1 MDTNEKRLAAARDV
15 MTVEFRLAEQQ
26 DASELQSYERLDLG
40 RAASIGSALG
50 VVLELYKTLQK
61 LAPSG
66 GGSEAYLAR
75 VPAGVSNALTAT
87 PGGSRLV
94 SMVQT
99 APTRFTPV
107 PVDPV
112 SLVMAAALV
121 AIDRRLDA
129 VQAAQT
135 EILDFLR
142 EQNEAGLRADLTT
155 LSDVM
160 QDYRFNWDNA
170 TFCTNKH
177 LQVQEIRRSAEKNLT
192 LYQRQV
198 EDALAQVRGRMSDAE
213 QRRTLA
219 AVGGGF
225 HYYRMSVYLYAFASF
240 LEVTLL
246 GNFRTDYLENV
257 CRKVEAHDLQYR
269 TFYTDCYDRVAE
281 IASASSETRAVKR
294 FAGAQKAFGRF
305 LSRIPGL
312 RRGQVDEGLQAAGE
326 RLEGLEAQRVEGIM
340 EQFRIHRESG
350 AQLFLEKL
358 RTMDRL
364 FNEASEYVI
373 DGENLFVRVEN
384 V

>member
-1 MDTNEKRLAAARDV
+1 MDTNDKLRAAAKEL

-26 DASELQSYERLDLG
+26 DAAALSDYERLPLD

-66 GGSEAYLAR
+66 GGETYRAA
-75 VPAGVSNALTAT
+75 VPAGVSAALTAT

-99 APTRFTPV
+99 APKRLTPV

-121 AIDRRLDA
+121 AIDKRLDD

-142 EQNEAGLRADLTT
+142 EQNEAALRADLLT
-155 LSDVM
+155 LADVM
-160 QDYRFNWDNA
+160 QDYRFNWDNP

-177 LQVQEIRRSAEKNLT
+177 LQVQEIRRNAEKNLL

-198 EDALAQVRGRMSDAE
+198 EDALAQIKKRPTDDD

-240 LEVTLL
+240 LEATLL
-246 GNFRTDYLENV
+246 GNFRSDYLQNV
-257 CRKVEAHDLQYR
+257 FRKVELHDVQYR
-269 TFYTDCYDRVAE
+269 QFYTDCYDRVSE
-281 IASASSETRAVKR
+281 IAAASAESKAVLR
-294 FAGAQKAFGRF
+294 FAGAQKAVGG
-305 LSRIPGL
+305 LIGKIPGV
-312 RRGQVDEGLQAAGE
+312 RRGQLDEGLQAAGE
-326 RLEGLEAQRVEGIM
+326 RLEGLEARRAEGIL
-340 EQFRIHRESG
+340 EQFRIHSESG
-350 AQLFLEKL
+350 AGLFLEKL
-358 RTMDRL
+358 TALDKL
-364 FNEASEYVI
+364 FNAESEYVI
-373 DGENLFVRVEN
+373 DGENLYVRVED

>member
-1 MDTNEKRLAAARDV
+1 MDTKEKRHAVVQDV
-15 MTVEFRLAEQQ
+15 MTVEFRLAEKQ
-26 DASELQSYERLDLG
+26 DAAALQSYDRLPLDH
-40 RAASIGSALG
+40 AATLGSALG
-50 VVLELYKTLQK
+50 VVLELYRTLQK
-61 LAPSG
+61 LVPAG
-66 GGSEAYLAR
+66 GHETYRAV
-75 VPAGVSNALTAT
+75 VPAGVSAALTAT
-87 PGGSRLV
+87 PGGSKLV

-99 APTRFTPV
+99 APKKLTPV

-121 AIDRRLDA
+121 AIDKRLDA

-177 LQVQEIRRSAEKNLT
+177 LQVQEIRRSAEKNLL

-198 EDALAQVRGRMSDAE
+198 EDALSRIGKRQTDDD
-213 QRRTLA
+213 QHKCLA
-219 AVGGGF
+219 AAGGGF

-246 GNFRTDYLENV
+246 GNFRSDYLQNV
-257 CRKVEAHDLQYR
+257 YRKVESHDLKYR
-269 TFYTDCYDRVAE
+269 AFYTDCYDRIAE
-281 IASASSETRAVKR
+281 IASGSVESKAVRR
-294 FAGAQKAFGRF
+294 FAGAQKAVGSFIGK
-305 LSRIPGL
+305 LPVI
-312 RRGQVDEGLQAAGE
+312 RRGQLDEGLQAAGE
-326 RLEGLEAQRVEGIM
+326 RLEGMEAQRTENIL
-340 EQFRIHRESG
+340 EQFRIHSESG

-358 RTMDRL
+358 TALDQL
-364 FNEASEYVI
+364 FNEETEYLV
-373 DGENLFVRVEN
+373 DGESLYIRVED

>member
-1 MDTNEKRLAAARDV
+1 MDTKEKRRAAVQDI
-15 MTVEFRLAEQQ
+15 MTVEFRLAEKQ
-26 DASELQSYERLDLG
+26 DAAALQSYDRLELAH
-40 RAASIGSALG
+40 AATLGSALS
-50 VVLELYKTLQK
+50 VVLELYRTLQK
-61 LAPSG
+61 LAPA
-66 GGSEAYLAR
+66 GGSETYRAT
-75 VPAGVSNALTAT
+75 VPAGVSAALTAT

-99 APTRFTPV
+99 ASKRLTPV

-170 TFCTNKH
+170 TFCANKH
-177 LQVQEIRRSAEKNLT
+177 LQVQEIRRSAEKNLM

-198 EDALAQVRGRMSDAE
+198 TDALSRIGRRQTDDD
-213 QRRTLA
+213 QRKCLA
-219 AVGGGF
+219 AAGGGF

-246 GNFRTDYLENV
+246 GNFRSDYLQSV
-257 CRKVEAHDLQYR
+257 YRKVEAHDVQYR
-269 TFYTDCYDRVAE
+269 AFYTDCYDRIAE
-281 IASASSETRAVKR
+281 IASGSVESKAVKR
-294 FAGAQKAFGRF
+294 FAGAQKAVGGFIGK
-305 LSRIPGL
+305 LPGI
-312 RRGQVDEGLQAAGE
+312 RRGQLDEGLQAAGE
-326 RLEGLEAQRVEGIM
+326 RLEGLEDRRTEAILAN
-340 EQFRIHRESG
+340 FRIHSESG

-358 RTMDRL
+358 AALDRL
-364 FNEASEYVI
+364 FNEETEYVI
-373 DGENLFVRVEN
+373 DGENLYIRVED

>member
-1 MDTNEKRLAAARDV
+1 MDTNEKRRTAAQNV
-15 MTVEFRLAEQQ
+15 MTVEFQLAERKDLAALSQ
-26 DASELQSYERLDLG
+26 YERLPLD

-50 VVLELYKTLQK
+50 VVLELYKTLRK

-66 GGSEAYLAR
+66 GEIYRAH
-75 VPAGVSNALTAT
+75 VPAGVSAALTAT

-99 APTRFTPV
+99 APKRFTPV

-121 AIDRRLDA
+121 AIDRRFDA

-142 EQNEAGLRADLTT
+142 EQNEAGLRADLMT

-177 LQVQEIRRSAEKNLT
+177 LQVQEIRRNAEKNLL

-198 EDALAQVRGRMSDAE
+198 EDALTQIKKRPTDDD
-213 QRRTLA
+213 QRKCLA
-219 AVGGGF
+219 AAGGGF

-246 GNFRTDYLENV
+246 GNFRSDYLENV
-257 CRKVEAHDLQYR
+257 YRKVEAHDAQYR
-269 TFYTDCYDRVAE
+269 AFYADCCDR
-281 IASASSETRAVKR
+281 IAGIAAASVESKAVLR
-294 FAGAQKAFGRF
+294 FAGAQKAVGG
-305 LSRIPGL
+305 LIGKIPGI
-312 RRGQVDEGLQAAGE
+312 RRGQLDEGLQAAGE
-326 RLEGLEAQRVEGIM
+326 RLEGLEERRAEAIL
-340 EQFRIHRESG
+340 ESFRIHSESG

-358 RTMDRL
+358 TALDKL
-364 FNEASEYVI
+364 FNDETEYVI
-373 DGENLFVRVEN
+373 DGENLYIRVED

>member
-1 MDTNEKRLAAARDV
+1 MDTKEKRRAAAQDV
-15 MTVEFRLAEQQ
+15 MTVEFRLAERQ
-26 DASELQSYERLDLG
+26 DSDALQAYDRLPLDH
-40 RAASIGSALG
+40 AATLGSALG

-66 GGSEAYLAR
+66 GNEAYRATM
-75 VPAGVSNALTAT
+75 PAGVSAALTAT

-99 APTRFTPV
+99 APRKLTPV

-121 AIDRRLDA
+121 AIDNRLDA
-129 VQAAQT
+129 VQAAQA

-142 EQNEAGLRADLTT
+142 EQNEAELRADLTT

-170 TFCTNKH
+170 TFCVNKH
-177 LQVQEIRRSAEKNLT
+177 LQVQEIRRNAEKNLL

-198 EDALAQVRGRMSDAE
+198 EDALSQIKKRLTDDD
-213 QRRTLA
+213 QRNCLA
-219 AVGGGF
+219 AAGGGF

-246 GNFRTDYLENV
+246 GNFRSDYLENV
-257 CRKVEAHDLQYR
+257 YRKVEAHDAQYR
-269 TFYTDCYDRVAE
+269 AFYAECCDRIAG
-281 IASASSETRAVKR
+281 IASASVESKAVLR
-294 FAGAQKAFGRF
+294 FAGAQKAVGG
-305 LSRIPGL
+305 LIGKIPGI
-312 RRGQVDEGLQAAGE
+312 RRGQLDEGLQAAGE
-326 RLEGLEAQRVEGIM
+326 RLEGLEAQRTEAIL
-340 EQFRIHRESG
+340 ESFRIHSESG

-358 RTMDRL
+358 TALDKL
-364 FNEASEYVI
+364 FNDETEYVI
-373 DGENLFVRVEN
+373 DGEHLYIRVEDA
-384 V
+384 